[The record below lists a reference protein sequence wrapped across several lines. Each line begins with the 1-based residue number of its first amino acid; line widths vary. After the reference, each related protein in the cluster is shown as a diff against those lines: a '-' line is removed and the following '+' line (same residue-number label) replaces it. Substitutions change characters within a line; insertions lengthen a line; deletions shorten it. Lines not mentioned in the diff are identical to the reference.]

1 MNEIPKPVL
10 GQQPP
15 MPGTNL
21 VPVNLV
27 QGEEN
32 LLEQTMMPTTL
43 YGEGSNMSQWINP
56 QDQPLA
62 PQEYHPDLDIETLLY
77 IARNNTRGP
86 RQNPQGERGCY
97 NCGALDHWQK
107 ECPREKQPQFKP
119 APRYC
124 EECMVTHLPIHCP
137 KNPHNIPQPGPDL
150 GKTNLNIVGII
161 PSGTEDEAVVPL
173 QVITRAQAKELPE
186 PIMEENIELAPTKK
200 RKQKSWRER
209 RAKMAAK
216 KRKEIEQKQKEKNKK
231 AEDSSS
237 SNTSKHEGGSVLVDK
252 LFEPLDTLLMAYESR
267 LKSGETLETQWE
279 NYPDPEL
286 EKRRFAICQRL
297 VEVTQALIEQ
307 NKNETKE
314 TKEKTSEP
322 ELSKH
327 NQHETDPGNNHTIH
341 AGMGHQE

>member
-1 MNEIPKPVL
+1 MRIEPLRPQVGVNQNHQQWPRQLKWCNIEKKYTNHETHECFFRPRYENPNQGMGQQQQQVNPQHQQRAPQAYQQQGYGRAMNEIPKPVL

-43 YGEGSNMSQWINP
+43 YGEGSSMSQWINP

-137 KNPHNIPQPGPDL
+137 KNPHN
-150 GKTNLNIVGII
+150 
-161 PSGTEDEAVVPL
+161 
-173 QVITRAQAKELPE
+173 
-186 PIMEENIELAPTKK
+186 
-200 RKQKSWRER
+200 
-209 RAKMAAK
+209 
-216 KRKEIEQKQKEKNKK
+216 
-231 AEDSSS
+231 
-237 SNTSKHEGGSVLVDK
+237 TS
-252 LFEPLDTLLMAYESR
+252 
-267 LKSGETLETQWE
+267 
-279 NYPDPEL
+279 
-286 EKRRFAICQRL
+286 
-297 VEVTQALIEQ
+297 
-307 NKNETKE
+307 
-314 TKEKTSEP
+314 
-322 ELSKH
+322 
-327 NQHETDPGNNHTIH
+327 
-341 AGMGHQE
+341 